1 MAVNVQPCADAHDIG
16 WLALRLLL
24 WPASRAEEHQD
35 EMAEL
40 CASPDRFAQFI
51 ARDCNGIAVGFV
63 EVALRS
69 DYVSGTETSPVGFLE
84 GILVRPEFRRRGV
97 ARTLVAT
104 AEQWASSVGCSEFA
118 SDAAIENAA
127 SHSLHAALGF
137 VETERVVFFRK
148 SLTHRNT

>member
-1 MAVNVQPCADAHDIG
+1 MTGVQTCALPI
-16 WLALRLLL
+16 W
-24 WPASRAEEHQD
+24 
-35 EMAEL
+35 
-40 CASPDRFAQFI
+40 
-51 ARDCNGIAVGFV
+51 FV

-84 GILVRPEFRRRGV
+84 GIFVRPEFRRRGV